1 MRHNWKWVSLYAGW
15 IGYYMCALCSG
26 EEAVTMGKK
35 SKAIRFMGG
44 VLAAVLALS
53 SVICLVFGIFNF
65 HRNQNLSNRVFD
77 ILAKYKDAYPMPEQE
92 TRALNRLFSGPGTVS
107 GAVISY
113 WGPIPNGEDDRMQ
126 RAAYSYDTEHPALST
141 ISLHESEQPIWY
153 VELSEY
159 REPAA
164 LLRQFLA
171 AALILFLLDA
181 GLWLGA
187 LKSRKIQRRSHLR

>member
-1 MRHNWKWVSLYAGW
+1 MRFNWKRVSLYAAPN
-15 IGYYMCALCSG
+15 GYYVCVLCSG
-26 EEAVTMGKK
+26 EEAVTMRKQ
-35 SKAIRFMGG
+35 SKAIHFMGG
-44 VLAAVLALS
+44 ILAAVLALS

-92 TRALNRLFSGPGTVS
+92 IKALNRLFSGPGTVS
-107 GAVISY
+107 GAEISY
-113 WGPIPNGEDDRMQ
+113 WGPIPSGEDDRMQ
-126 RAAYSYDTEHPALST
+126 RAAYSYETEHPERST
-141 ISLHESEQPIWY
+141 FSLHESEQPMWY

-171 AALILFLLDA
+171 AALVLFLLAA
-181 GLWLGA
+181 GLWLGV
-187 LKSRKIQRRSHLR
+187 LQSRKIQRRSDLW